1 MSDIHELRLDW
12 HLGAALPAALLD
24 ELRGH
29 LEPDPDGEREPEPLL
44 DATGPAWRVGGV
56 LNSVLTPLPDGWA
69 LVVRQEVHT
78 ERLDELRDLL
88 DRLAPHSAADG
99 PIGSIRFYEY
109 ESGDVLEVRGGVVR
123 GLDSLDS

>member
-12 HLGAALPAALLD
+12 HLRADLPAALLT

-29 LEPDPDGEREPEPLL
+29 LAPDPDGEREPAPLL

-56 LNSVLTPLPDGWA
+56 LSSVLAPLPDGWA

-78 ERLDELRDLL
+78 ERLDELRELL
-88 DRLAPHSAADG
+88 DRLAPHTVAAG
-99 PIGSIRFYEY
+99 AIGSLRFYEY
-109 ESGDVLEVRGGVVR
+109 ESGEVLEVCDGVVR
-123 GLDSLDS
+123 GFGS

>member
-12 HLGAALPAALLD
+12 HLSADLPAALLA

-29 LEPDPDGEREPEPLL
+29 LEPDPEGEREPEPLL

-56 LNSVLTPLPDGWA
+56 LSSVLTPLPDGWA

-88 DRLAPHSAADG
+88 DRLAPYAVAAG
-99 PIGSIRFYEY
+99 AIGSIRFYEY
-109 ESGDVLEVRGGVVR
+109 DSGEVLEVRDGVVR
-123 GLDSLDS
+123 GIRL